1 MKNEQLKTAEKILVD
16 KKFRQTTSLCVEMTN
31 SWREAKGKL
40 GHVVK
45 IRVCCL
51 T

>member
-1 MKNEQLKTAEKILVD
+1 MEILVD
-16 KKFRQTTSLCVEMTN
+16 KKFRQTTNLCVEMMN
-31 SWREAKGKL
+31 SWREVKGKL
-40 GHVVK
+40 GHQVQ